1 MNPRLQ
7 RTRNDTV
14 IGGVCGGLGRYFG
27 LDPVWIRLLFVLL
40 ALGDGVG
47 VLIYII
53 LWIAMPWDVQVA
65 DNALREE
72 LRQAGEN
79 VEYTAR
85 SPGSM
90 GLIIGGA
97 LVIFGIF
104 MLIQQLN
111 IPWLW
116 WLRLDVLWP
125 LLLVVSGFF
134 VLLRSVKR
142 G

>member
-14 IGGVCGGLGRYFG
+14 IGGVCGGLARYFG

-72 LRQAGEN
+72 LRQTGEN
-79 VEYTAR
+79 AEHTAR
-85 SPGSM
+85 SSGSM
-90 GLIIGGA
+90 GIVIGGA
-97 LVIFGIF
+97 LVVFGIF
-104 MLIQQLN
+104 MLIQQFN

-134 VLLRSVKR
+134 VLLRAVKR